1 MPPSEE
7 RLVVPYAGSGS
18 EMIAAAQAGWEE
30 VLGIELEQDYIEIT
44 QRRIGY
50 WLGKAVSA

>member
-30 VLGIELEQDYIEIT
+30 VLGIELDQDYIEIA